1 MTASYRIAP
10 SLMFN
15 NRDPWLKLLG
25 GQNMLF
31 IIVGHHTG
39 HFASMTPDTLLSI
52 GKNKTVH
59 SYPFAR
65 LLQTGGLFFM
75 GVCYYLVISALAM
88 VICPV

>member
-31 IIVGHHTG
+31 IIVSHYAGD
-39 HFASMTPDTLLSI
+39 FACMTTDTLLCI
-52 GKNKTVH
+52 GKNKTIH
-59 SYPFAR
+59 FYPFAR
-65 LLQTGGLFFM
+65 YHKQEAILYGGML
-75 GVCYYLVISALAM
+75 
-88 VICPV
+88 